1 MSMQELFPT
10 KLKTT
15 VYFYYGDNDW
25 IYNLDGIRCPTTDF
39 YEMNLR
45 CYTNFI
51 KDCGHNIST

>member
-1 MSMQELFPT
+1 MSMQELFPA

-39 YEMNLR
+39 
-45 CYTNFI
+45 
-51 KDCGHNIST
+51 